1 MSDKP
6 FKTYE
11 ELVAK
16 LRDEKQ
22 LSIPDEQR
30 VIELLKTHSYFS
42 LISGYKSLFKQTN
55 SEYKPGTTIEDIL
68 ALFEFDNQL
77 RNIFFQAIQS
87 VEKHIKSL
95 LSYAF
100 CQKYGD
106 KQAAYLNKDNYAFI
120 GVSNE
125 ETYFRCYEVKRLIK
139 TFIRIVTPPYSQSYI
154 EHQQKKHNNI
164 PLWVAIKAVTLGTTS
179 KMYSLCTPD
188 IQTSV
193 SKEFP
198 TVSEHQLAGM
208 LDFLTR
214 VRNVCA
220 HNERLYSFKTEK
232 KRAIQV
238 MPVHSQLKIGKKK
251 SYYKKGQDD
260 LFAAVICLKYL
271 LPSTEFQKVCDALEH
286 EIDTLC
292 RKTKQFQKS
301 KILSCM
307 GFPNNWMDITT
318 I

>member
-55 SEYKPGTTIEDIL
+55 SKYKPGTTIEDIL

-106 KQAAYLNKDNYAFI
+106 KQTAYLNKDNYAFI

-125 ETYFRCYEVKRLIK
+125 ET
-139 TFIRIVTPPYSQSYI
+139 
-154 EHQQKKHNNI
+154 
-164 PLWVAIKAVTLGTTS
+164 
-179 KMYSLCTPD
+179 
-188 IQTSV
+188 
-193 SKEFP
+193 
-198 TVSEHQLAGM
+198 
-208 LDFLTR
+208 
-214 VRNVCA
+214 
-220 HNERLYSFKTEK
+220 
-232 KRAIQV
+232 
-238 MPVHSQLKIGKKK
+238 
-251 SYYKKGQDD
+251 
-260 LFAAVICLKYL
+260 
-271 LPSTEFQKVCDALEH
+271 
-286 EIDTLC
+286 
-292 RKTKQFQKS
+292 
-301 KILSCM
+301 
-307 GFPNNWMDITT
+307 
-318 I
+318 

>member
-1 MSDKP
+1 MSNKP
-6 FKTYE
+6 FKTYA
-11 ELVAK
+11 ELVSK
-16 LRDEKQ
+16 LKDEKQ
-22 LSIPDEQR
+22 LEVPDEQR

-42 LISGYKSLFKQTN
+42 LISGYKSLFKN
-55 SEYKPGTTIEDIL
+55 SDGKYKPGTTIEDIL

-87 VEKHIKSL
+87 IEKHIKSV

-106 KQAAYLNKDNYAFI
+106 SQDAYLCKDNFAFI
-120 GVSNE
+120 GVSSD
-125 ETYFRCYEVKRLIK
+125 ETYFRCAEVKRLTQ
-139 TFIRIVTPPYSQSYI
+139 TFKDIVTPPYSQSYI
-154 EHQQKKHNNI
+154 EHQHRKHRNI
-164 PLWVAIKAVTLGTTS
+164 PLWVAIKAVTFGTTS

-188 IQTSV
+188 IQTAV

-198 TVSEHQLAGM
+198 GVAENQLEGM

-220 HNERLYSFKTEK
+220 HNERLYSFKTDK

-238 MPVHSQLKIGKKK
+238 MPIHSQLKIGKKK
-251 SYYKKGQDD
+251 SYFNKGQDD
-260 LFAAVICLKYL
+260 LFAAVICFKYL
-271 LPSTEFQKVCDALEH
+271 LPSAEFQRVCDALNH
-286 EIDTLC
+286 EISDLC
-292 RKTKQFQKS
+292 GKTKQFQKN

-307 GFPNNWMDITT
+307 GFPENWLDIKK
-318 I
+318 